1 MILYPSS
8 STAAKNDN
16 VKTGMKESDRFGGQ
30 VEGKTS
36 SSIQLQK
43 VY

>member
-16 VKTGMKESDRFGGQ
+16 VKTGMKESDCFAGQ
-30 VEGKTS
+30 VEGETS
-36 SSIQLQK
+36 SGI
-43 VY
+43 